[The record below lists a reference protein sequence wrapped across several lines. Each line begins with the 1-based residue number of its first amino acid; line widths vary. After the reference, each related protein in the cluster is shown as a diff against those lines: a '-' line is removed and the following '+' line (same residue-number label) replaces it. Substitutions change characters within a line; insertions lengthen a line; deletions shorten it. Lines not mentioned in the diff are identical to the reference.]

1 MVVRHRKPKLAR
13 LDRSADLNESR
24 ILDEEEAQKY
34 DMTVSHKPVDI
45 PMSQLV
51 SLYNLLRLLP
61 VVSHLHD
68 LHDIVTCSIFLFLLL

>member
-51 SLYNLLRLLP
+51 SLTIYCDHFPL
-61 VVSHLHD
+61 VSHLHD
-68 LHDIVTCSIFLFLLL
+68 LHDIVTCLILLFLLL